1 MMSDVRDYDF
11 SMERRLRKLNSE
23 LHKRFTDTV
32 FALQYNLSN
41 YKRIFPEFTD
51 HTNLHSLSVI
61 DFCNRLTGE
70 QIKLLNADE
79 LYVLLTSCY
88 FHDTGMGINMKDYR
102 EFSSRI
108 DFGTY
113 FDTHARDDY
122 PSVIRAFHHE
132 FSGQFIRK
140 YADLFELPSP
150 ECTQAIIQVS
160 RGHRKT
166 DLMDEQ
172 EYSPEYRMPDGNTVC
187 LPYLAA
193 LIRLADEID
202 VAASRNPVLLYDL
215 AALTDENDIIE
226 NKKVDAVRSLL
237 VTESAFTLMVSTPDE
252 DIMDRIRK
260 LADKMQKTLDYCRS
274 VVFSRT
280 PYIITQEKVLVEMLD
295 GNTGE

>member
-113 FDTHARDDY
+113 FDTHSS
-122 PSVIRAFHHE
+122 PGSL
-132 FSGQFIRK
+132 SGNMLISSNSHLLSAHRRSFR
-140 YADLFELPSP
+140 SP
-150 ECTQAIIQVS
+150 
-160 RGHRKT
+160 G
-166 DLMDEQ
+166 
-172 EYSPEYRMPDGNTVC
+172 
-187 LPYLAA
+187 
-193 LIRLADEID
+193 
-202 VAASRNPVLLYDL
+202 
-215 AALTDENDIIE
+215 
-226 NKKVDAVRSLL
+226 
-237 VTESAFTLMVSTPDE
+237 VTGKQT
-252 DIMDRIRK
+252 
-260 LADKMQKTLDYCRS
+260 
-274 VVFSRT
+274 
-280 PYIITQEKVLVEMLD
+280 
-295 GNTGE
+295 